1 MSSWSPAG
9 GQGAPSSTV
18 APILPQEPFTP
29 PSPAPPVK
37 EKLVTKRK
45 LSISEYRQRKGVT
58 SLASTPAT
66 TTPPLS
72 DDQNERRGSSSS
84 KGSQGACSPPT
95 SSSSDEEG
103 EGEEIGCHSVGAT
116 RVIEKSVLVDNLI
129 AKISKSAD
137 SLSENKEFKDPQF
150 TRIPKA
156 PSLLN
161 NNQQLKKPAK
171 PDSFLE
177 RPKENLLERL
187 NREFNIRLSDGP
199 PIGLPK
205 PTPPLPP
212 GVMPPPV
219 VPPPIYEDLTS
230 DLYIPI
236 ASRSHTPRS
245 LKK

>member
-1 MSSWSPAG
+1 MIPFV
-9 GQGAPSSTV
+9 P
-18 APILPQEPFTP
+18 PPPQQ
-29 PSPAPPVK
+29 
-37 EKLVTKRK
+37 

-58 SLASTPAT
+58 SLASTPTT
-66 TTPPLS
+66 TTPPLP
-72 DDQNERRGSSSS
+72 DEQNERRSSSS
-84 KGSQGACSPPT
+84 KGGQGGCSPPT

-103 EGEEIGCHSVGAT
+103 EGEEFGRHSSVSVGAT

-137 SLSENKEFKDPQF
+137 SLAENKEFKDPQF

-156 PSLLN
+156 PSVLN
-161 NNQQLKKPAK
+161 NNQQPKKPAK

-199 PIGLPK
+199 AIGLPK